1 MRLMIT
7 NTEATN
13 PEAYLSLGLS
23 TSCKKVP
30 RFPRILPLISSI
42 LETTVE
48 KAENKL
54 DSFEIKESASVF
66 SGMRAPTLSIQRYI
80 ERIFKYANCSP
91 SCFLL
96 GYIYIER
103 FLQQPNICLTSL
115 NVHRL
120 IITSVVIAAKFMDD
134 AFCSNA
140 YYARVGGISTLEMNR
155 LELNFLVSLDFRLHV
170 TVGTFDAYCLRIEKE
185 AKTYHVERPIKTCFR
200 NEWTNIEDRKS
211 RGAVVRRY
219 SCSTL

>member
-7 NTEATN
+7 NTEAAN
-13 PEAYLSLGLS
+13 PEGYLSLGLS
-23 TSCKKVP
+23 TSCKKVHG
-30 RFPRILPLISSI
+30 FPRILSLISSI

-48 KAENKL
+48 KTENKL
-54 DSFEIKESASVF
+54 DSFEIKVTASVF

-120 IITSVVIAAKFMDD
+120 IITSVLVAAKFMDD
-134 AFCSNA
+134 
-140 YYARVGGISTLEMNR
+140 T
-155 LELNFLVSLDFRLHV
+155 
-170 TVGTFDAYCLRIEKE
+170 
-185 AKTYHVERPIKTCFR
+185 
-200 NEWTNIEDRKS
+200 
-211 RGAVVRRY
+211 
-219 SCSTL
+219 

>member
-30 RFPRILPLISSI
+30 RFPRILSLISSI
-42 LETTVE
+42 LETTVA
-48 KAENKL
+48 KTENKL
-54 DSFEIKESASVF
+54 DSFEIKETASVF
-66 SGMRAPTLSIQRYI
+66 SGTRAPTLSIQRYI

-103 FLQQPNICLTSL
+103 FLEQPNICLTSL

-120 IITSVVIAAKFMDD
+120 IITSVVVAAKFMDD
-134 AFCSNA
+134 AFCNNA
-140 YYARVGGISTLEMNR
+140 YYARVGGISTLEMNI
-155 LELNFLVSLDFRLHV
+155 LELNFLVSLDFRVHV
-170 TVGTFDAYCLRIEKE
+170 TVGTFDAYCSRIEKE
-185 AKTYHVERPIKTCFR
+185 AKTYQVERPIKTCFI
-200 NEWTNIEDRKS
+200 NEWTSIEDAKS
-211 RGAVVRRY
+211 RAVVRRY